1 MAKKNP
7 YIIQYAG
14 LKSGSHSFN
23 FEIDG
28 TFFSSFEYSDIESC
42 QLNIDLRFEKSNS
55 MLVLHFYITGTID
68 TVCDRC
74 MDDLKLDVEGQ
85 NRQIVKI
92 SDFEE
97 QDIDD
102 EILVVSSSEY
112 EVDITKIIFDFSHL
126 CLPIKREHA
135 DNGCDPTI
143 LKKLENHLVFENP
156 EENNQNEEEQN
167 NEEEIDPR
175 WNALKG
181 LKDNK

>member
-14 LKSGSHSFN
+14 LKLGTHSFN

-28 TFFSSFEYSDIESC
+28 AFFSSYEYSDIESC

-55 MLVLHFYITGTID
+55 MLVLNFDITGTID
-68 TVCDRC
+68 SICDKC
-74 MDDLKLDVEGQ
+74 LDDLQLQIDGQ

-102 EILVVSSSEY
+102 EILVVPSSEY
-112 EVDITKIIFDFSHL
+112 EVDITKMIFDFSHL
-126 CLPIKREHA
+126 CLPIKREH
-135 DNGCDPTI
+135 DENGCDSKA
-143 LKKLENHLVFENP
+143 LEKLENYLVFENP
-156 EENNQNEEEQN
+156 EDSTDEETEQN